1 MGVDEEG
8 SLAAF
13 EGGQARAG
21 GPQGQEHRGRIVKT
35 TGDGLLVEL
44 CCSVEVQGAMA
55 ARNATVPPEQRIEFR
70 MGIDLGDIIKDGRD
84 IYGDGVNVA
93 SLNVV
98 VLGCSIQL
106 I

>member
-1 MGVDEEG
+1 
-8 SLAAF
+8 
-13 EGGQARAG
+13 
-21 GPQGQEHRGRIVKT
+21 
-35 TGDGLLVEL
+35 
-44 CCSVEVQGAMA
+44 MA